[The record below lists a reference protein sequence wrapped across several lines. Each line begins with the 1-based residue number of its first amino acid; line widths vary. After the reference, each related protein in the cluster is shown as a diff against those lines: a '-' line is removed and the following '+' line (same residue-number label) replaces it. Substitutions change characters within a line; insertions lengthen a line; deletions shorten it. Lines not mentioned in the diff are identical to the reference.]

1 MARARFATR
10 LLERCAVAA
19 FLGFLAACGGG
30 GGGGGGGDSGEPVRT
45 VTTVTV
51 SSPAASPTVGETV
64 QLTVVARDQFG
75 DVLAGKPATWS
86 TSDVQVATISATGL
100 LQAVAPGAVVATATI
115 DGLPGSLTLT
125 VLPGAVASVT
135 ISSPTS
141 TPKEGDSVQLT
152 ATALDPFGNVIPA
165 TTATWSSSDM
175 SIATV
180 STTGLVRTISTGA
193 VAVTASVGGVAGT
206 QSLTITPITVSVA
219 LTIGAKEVVFRYAT
233 DRCDDLDTPDHPP
246 RLVRAEDG
254 SLALAAG
261 NAPRNYLSRGADFN
275 SLRRDCRQAALAS
288 ADRRTAES
296 YENWEWL
303 WSVYREGSRWHALIH
318 NEFHDTVSSTCLVG
332 DPSPGNPCGFVS
344 ITHALSIDGGLSF
357 TKPSAPAH
365 VVAPAP
371 KVWVPPAQ
379 AGTSIGYG
387 YMSPTNIVRGDGG
400 YYYALVGFYP
410 DVPQPDGRSLC
421 VMRTGTLDDPASW
434 RAWDG
439 SGFALRMTSP
449 YVTGNPAPWCRLL
462 NTEMGTGHVVYS
474 TYLER
479 YLLVTRAQQWIDG
492 RIACGFFFTLSS
504 DLIHWSRPQLLVEG
518 KLSDWAGCDGD
529 LQGPDVLDDLAIGY
543 PSVVDHTDA
552 TVNFERAG
560 RTAHLYY
567 VRSRDAFDR
576 DVVRVP
582 ITFRRAD

>member
-1 MARARFATR
+1 VAVVTPTGLLQALAPGNVVVTATAYGASGALTLTVSPR
-10 LLERCAVAA
+10 L
-19 FLGFLAACGGG
+19 
-30 GGGGGGGDSGEPVRT
+30 

-51 SSPAASPTVGETV
+51 SAPT
-64 QLTVVARDQFG
+64 L
-75 DVLAGKPATWS
+75 
-86 TSDVQVATISATGL
+86 
-100 LQAVAPGAVVATATI
+100 
-115 DGLPGSLTLT
+115 
-125 VLPGAVASVT
+125 
-135 ISSPTS
+135 

-152 ATALDPFGNVIPA
+152 ATARDQAGNVMPDA
-165 TTATWSSSDM
+165 PATWSSSDAD
-175 SIATV
+175 IATV
-180 STTGLVRTISTGA
+180 STTGLVRTISTGT
-193 VAVTASVGGVAGT
+193 VVVTASVGGVAGT

-219 LTIGAKEVVFRYAT
+219 VTIGAKEVVFSYAT
-233 DRCDDLDTPDHPP
+233 DRCDDLDTADHPP

-254 SLALAAG
+254 SLVLVAG
-261 NAPRNYLSRGADFN
+261 NAPNNYLTRGADFN
-275 SLRRDCRQAALAS
+275 SLRRDCRQPALAS
-288 ADRRTAES
+288 ADRRTPES

-318 NEFHDTVSSTCLVG
+318 NEFHDAVSSTCLVG
-332 DPSPGNPCGFVS
+332 NPSPANPCWYNS
-344 ITHALSIDGGLSF
+344 ITQALSIDGGRSF

-379 AGTSIGYG
+379 AGTAVGSG
-387 YMSPTNIVRGDGG
+387 YMSPTNIVRAGDG

-421 VMRTGTLDDPASW
+421 VMRSDTLDDPASW

-439 SGFALRMTSP
+439 SSFGLRMTSP
-449 YVTGNPAPWCRLL
+449 YVTGEPAPWCRLL

-518 KLSDWAGCDGD
+518 KLWEWAGCDGG
-529 LQGPDVLDDLAIGY
+529 LQGPDVLDDLAIVY
-543 PSVVDHTDA
+543 PSVVDHADA

-567 VRSRDAFDR
+567 VRMRDVFDR

-582 ITFRRAD
+582 ITFTRVD